1 MRRWGRFIGYL
12 GLAAIIG
19 TIFSLSFTNPPRQ
32 PASLPP
38 PKGTPPLTSR
48 LESRWNELGAKLAPP
63 INDLTFARRASLGL
77 VGVVPSL
84 EEIRWYEARPA
95 GTRRADYVD
104 RLLTDRRFAD
114 ALAERLAAAWLPLRA
129 GDNFVLYR
137 PYRFIEW
144 LADQIHV
151 GVPYSTIV
159 KKMLAEE
166 GLWTDNPA
174 VNFITAY
181 AAKPEELA
189 GQTAKNFLGLQIGC
203 AQCHDHPFAPWK
215 QNEFRGLAAHFAR
228 TDITFR
234 GIDDTGET
242 FRFGA
247 DKDSKGILVA
257 ARVPFGTP
265 SPAADQPLRRQLADW
280 ITSPTQTRFREAIA
294 NRAWEMML
302 GKPITQPVDDLDGKC
317 SIPGLLG
324 DLAMSLQQ
332 NNDDLRSLFRQIA
345 LSEPFAVSSEFGL
358 AVDADDSHDDAF
370 ATFPL
375 TRLEPMQVARS
386 LLQVS
391 SIRTLDG
398 DTGALRRVIGF
409 FEKQDFLRFFQ
420 SESDDQS
427 GTISQ
432 RLMLMNDKLVQDR
445 IASELDSS
453 SGRISSL
460 AKSTE
465 QAVELAF
472 LICLTRRPLPE
483 EVSLLAAR
491 IEKTPDGLRKSDLED
506 LFWGLINSSEF
517 LLRH

>member
-1 MRRWGRFIGYL
+1 MI
-12 GLAAIIG
+12 A
-19 TIFSLSFTNPPRQ
+19 Q
-32 PASLPP
+32 
-38 PKGTPPLTSR
+38 
-48 LESRWNELGAKLAPP
+48 
-63 INDLTFARRASLGL
+63 D
-77 VGVVPSL
+77 
-84 EEIRWYEARPA
+84 
-95 GTRRADYVD
+95 
-104 RLLTDRRFAD
+104 
-114 ALAERLAAAWLPLRA
+114 
-129 GDNFVLYR
+129 
-137 PYRFIEW
+137 
-144 LADQIHV
+144 
-151 GVPYSTIV
+151 
-159 KKMLAEE
+159 
-166 GLWTDNPA
+166 GLWTDNPP

-189 GQTAKNFLGLQIGC
+189 GQTAKNFLGWQIGC

-215 QNEFRGLAAHFAR
+215 QTEFRGLAAHFAR

-247 DKDSKGILVA
+247 DKDSEGILIA
-257 ARVPFGTP
+257 ARFPFGSP
-265 SPAADQPLRRQLADW
+265 SETSDRPLRRQLADW
-280 ITSPTQTRFREAIA
+280 VTGPTQNRFREAIA

-302 GKPITQPVDDLDGKC
+302 GKPITQPVDDLDGQC
-317 SIPGLLG
+317 AVPGLLA
-324 DLAMSLQQ
+324 DLATSLRQ

-345 LSEPFAVSSEFGL
+345 LSEPFAISSEFGL
-358 AVDADDSHDDAF
+358 PAGSDSESSPDHAF

-391 SIRTLDG
+391 SIRTLDR

-409 FEKQDFLRFFQ
+409 FERQNFLQFFQ

-445 IASELDSS
+445 IASELGSS
-453 SGRISSL
+453 SERLSSL
-460 AKSTE
+460 AKSPE

-472 LICLTRRPLPE
+472 LICLTRRPSPD
-483 EVSLLAAR
+483 EVAALATR
-491 IEKTPDGLRKSDLED
+491 IEKTSDGLRKSDLED